1 MTVDALILA
10 AGLSSGAYPENKL
23 MLRIDGKTLIEM
35 TVDSLQDI
43 YYPR

>member
-10 AGLSSGAYPENKL
+10 AGLSSGTYPENKL
-23 MLRIDGKTLIEM
+23 MLKIDGRTLIEM